1 MDRCHTPVMEN
12 EHDETDAWTALADLE
27 FNCRLRNLLELL
39 MAVPSKT
46 EEPAAIDA
54 GAEGRDQ

>member
-1 MDRCHTPVMEN
+1 MEN

-39 MAVPSKT
+39 MAAAPKN
-46 EEPAAIDA
+46 EEPAALDLDA
-54 GAEGRDQ
+54 VDQGQ